1 MIDLHSHLLPG
12 VDDGAVDL
20 SLSLAMARAY
30 VADGVTV
37 VACTPHILP
46 GLYDNSGPAIREA
59 TAQLQRILQDEGIP
73 LKLVTG
79 ADNHVVSS
87 FVAELRSGQLL
98 SLGDTRYVL
107 VEPPHHVPPPRLEEL
122 FFNVL
127 VAGYVP
133 VLTHPE
139 RLTWI
144 NTHYQAIERLFRAG
158 TWMQITAGS
167 LSGGFGKTARYWAER
182 MLDEG
187 LVHIIAT
194 DAHDL
199 DQRPPQLSLGREL
212 AARRVGAI
220 EAENLVFGRPK
231 GMLLNDFPV
240 NLAPPNATVATERL
254 VYSEPINSRGGRDVA
269 GTGHPPTSRGSAGRN
284 LAGRLRQFFK

>member
-144 NTHYQAIERLFRAG
+144 NTHYGAIERLFRAG

-167 LSGGFGKTARYWAER
+167 LSGGFGRTARYWAER

-212 AARRVGAI
+212 AARRLGAI

-240 NLAPPNATVATERL
+240 NLTPANAAVATEGL